1 MRDLLFIRQ
10 TTITMPIYEYVCD
23 DCKKPF
29 EKLVMKSSEKIACPK
44 CGGRHHTMQFSVIAS
59 PSRTANGEA
68 ASAGSS
74 CACTP
79 STCGCH

>member
-1 MRDLLFIRQ
+1 
-10 TTITMPIYEYVCD
+10 MPIYEYVCD

-29 EKLVMKSSEKIACPK
+29 EKLVMKQSEKIVCPQ
-44 CGGRHHTMQFSVIAS
+44 CGGRYHTLQFSVIAS
-59 PSRTANGEA
+59 PARSGSMTGNGADA
-68 ASAGSS
+68 AMGSS